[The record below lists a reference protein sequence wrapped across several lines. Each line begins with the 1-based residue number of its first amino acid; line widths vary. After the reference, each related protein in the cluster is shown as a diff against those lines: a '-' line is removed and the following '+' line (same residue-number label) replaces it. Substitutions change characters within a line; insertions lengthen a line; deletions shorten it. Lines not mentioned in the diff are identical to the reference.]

1 MSERARLSPRTY
13 LSLGLRN
20 LTRHG
25 WRTGLTLAS
34 LIVGIGA
41 LTFLMGIQEGWLA
54 GMRENFVLTA
64 TAHVQVH
71 GAGFE
76 ESLQI
81 QDRIAE
87 PGAVT
92 AALAEDEDVL
102 AWTRRVRA
110 PGLAS
115 VASASTAAIIIGV
128 DAEAEPRVTR
138 LAEFIAE
145 GRWLEPGESSG
156 LLLGATL
163 AENLDVRLGEKVVL
177 MTQLPT
183 GEIASEAFRVRG
195 TLRAGVPEI
204 DQLAALVPLASA
216 QDWLGIGP
224 GVTDI
229 VIRARDHERTEAIAA
244 GLSARLDLENY
255 EVMRWYDLDP
265 FIQQTLELSEAS
277 TVIVLTVVIAVVL
290 AEIINTMLMS
300 FYERV
305 REFGLMDALG
315 TRRIQLFAMVL
326 WEGIVLVAIGGGVG
340 CLLGIA
346 ATLYWGRVGIDLSN
360 FAEATSLF
368 YMDPV
373 MRPILATESIVKILV
388 TMAITAVLAGIYPA
402 LRAARLNPVEAMR
415 KI

>member
-1 MSERARLSPRTY
+1 MSEQAGLSAKTY
-13 LSLGLRN
+13 LALGLRN
-20 LTRHG
+20 LTRHR

-41 LTFLMGIQEGWLA
+41 LTFLMGIQEGWLTS
-54 GMRENFVLTA
+54 MRENFVLTA
-64 TAHVQVH
+64 SAHVQVH
-71 GAGFE
+71 GLGFE

-81 QDRIAE
+81 QDRIAD
-87 PGAVT
+87 PGPVT
-92 AALAEDEDVL
+92 AAVSANGDVR
-102 AWTRRVRA
+102 AWTRRVRM

-128 DAEAEPRVTR
+128 DPVAEPSVTR
-138 LAEFIAE
+138 LAQFVAE
-145 GRWLEPGESSG
+145 GAWLDPGDHRG

-177 MTQLPT
+177 MTQSPT
-183 GEIASEAFRVRG
+183 GEIASEAFRMRG

-204 DQLAALVPLASA
+204 DQFAALIPLASA
-216 QDWLGIGP
+216 QSWLGIGA
-224 GVTDI
+224 GVTDV
-229 VIRARDHERTEAIAA
+229 VIRAYDHERTEAIAA
-244 GLSARLDLENY
+244 GLSARLAADSY

-265 FIQQTLELSEAS
+265 FVKQTLELSGAS
-277 TVIVLTVVIAVVL
+277 TVIVLGVVISVVL
-290 AEIINTMLMS
+290 AQIINTMLMS

-315 TRRIQLFAMVL
+315 TRRVQLFAMVL
-326 WEGIVLVAIGGGVG
+326 WEGIVLVTIGGGAG
-340 CLLGIA
+340 CVLGVA
-346 ATLYWGRVGIDLSN
+346 ATLYWGQVGIDLSS
-360 FAEATSLF
+360 FAEATSLL

-373 MRPILATESIVKILV
+373 MRPVLAADSIVTILV

>member
-1 MSERARLSPRTY
+1 MSERAGLSPGTY
-13 LSLGLRN
+13 FALGLRN
-20 LTRHG
+20 LARHR

-41 LTFLMGIQEGWLA
+41 LTFLMGIQEGWLT

-81 QDRIAE
+81 RDRIPD
-87 PGAVT
+87 PGPVT
-92 AALAEDEDVL
+92 ALVTEDGNVR
-102 AWTRRVRA
+102 AWTQRVRM

-115 VASASTAAIIIGV
+115 VASASTAAIIMGV
-128 DAEAEPRVTR
+128 DPVAEPTVSR
-138 LAEFIAE
+138 LAQFVAT
-145 GRWLEPGESSG
+145 GAWLDPDDARG
-156 LLLGATL
+156 LLLGGTL
-163 AENLDVRLGEKVVL
+163 AENLGVRLGEKVVL
-177 MTQLPT
+177 MTQSPT
-183 GEIASEAFRVRG
+183 GDIASEAFLMRG

-204 DQLAALVPLASA
+204 DQFAALIPLQSA
-216 QDWLGIGP
+216 QNWLGIGA
-224 GVTDI
+224 GVTDV
-229 VIRARDHERTEAIAA
+229 VIRAHEHGQTEAIAD
-244 GLSARLDLENY
+244 RLAASLPADSY
-255 EVMRWYDLDP
+255 EVLRWYDLDP
-265 FIQQTLELSEAS
+265 FVKQTLELSGAS
-277 TVIVLTVVIAVVL
+277 TAIILAVVISVVL

-326 WEGIVLVAIGGGVG
+326 WEGIVLVAIGGGLG
-340 CLLGIA
+340 CLVGVG
-346 ATLYWGRVGIDLSN
+346 ATLYWGRVGIDLSS

-373 MRPILATESIVKILV
+373 MRPILTVDSIITILV